1 MEFYPTKDIKLA
13 SCLIALGVPKRDSD
27 PVTREVQER
36 NGRPFDQYTFWFDI
50 GEESNKSNCVSI
62 VQAYEKA
69 KAFFLMPAD
78 GPPSA
83 DYVLGI
89 EHPLYYMMGVLFNRE
104 TLLHWMRSDVEPM
117 KIIKDGTRTVI
128 ISTRASQETK
138 DKIKKYL

>member
-1 MEFYPTKDIKLA
+1 MEFYPTIDIKLA
-13 SCLIALGVPKRDSD
+13 SCLLAFGVPYRTSD

-50 GEESNKSNCVSI
+50 GDETNKSNCVTL

-69 KAFFLMPAD
+69 KAAFLM
-78 GPPSA
+78 GNSKEV
-83 DYVLGI
+83 DYVLGV

-104 TLLHWMRSDVEPM
+104 TWLHWMRTGAEPI
-117 KIIKDGTRTVI
+117 KIIREGNRTVI
-128 ISTRASQETK
+128 MSARATQETK